1 MTLALITGGSG
12 HVGANL
18 TRELIDQGIKVRCI
32 DFDKDHKA
40 CEGLDIELIPGSVT
54 DKESLDPIFNNVDIV
69 FHTAAIISLERRNKN
84 LIRLVNVEGTRNVC
98 EAALKHRVKR
108 LIHFSS
114 VDAFTRY
121 PLDEPLLEDRPLIEN
136 KNSVP
141 YDLSKADA
149 QRIVLDYCEQGLD
162 ASIIHPSGVYGPH
175 DYKPSLF
182 GQTFIDIANGK
193 RQFNINVGYDYV
205 DVRDLCKTAVACVE
219 KGKSGQNYI
228 VSGHYMDFTYLSE
241 IVSQELGRKLLKLTL
256 PMFTLYLGL
265 PFYFIQSRVTGKP
278 QALTIDSIHT
288 IKVQNKNIPGELA
301 KEELGHSPRGI
312 DETLKDTVKF
322 FKDVGEIS

>member
-40 CEGLDIELIPGSVT
+40 FEGLDIELIPGSVT

-121 PLDEPLLEDRPLIEN
+121 PLNEPLLEDRPLIEN